1 MRLDEKKIMKQA
13 LEEIDFIN
21 RYNAL
26 LEKYSLKV
34 IPMDQ
39 TCNSYGVEY
48 VKELLEDI
56 GYEVKS
62 NKRERFFYT
71 KKENIDGFVF
81 NTHFDLKYGGVEMIW
96 NVIHGDEYLGC
107 EPLTRFSKLY
117 LDRPSLGLIVYSDFD
132 QLDEIFT
139 VLYKMYEDFKVAFLK
154 AVKESG

>member
-1 MRLDEKKIMKQA
+1 MGLDEKKIMKQV

-56 GYEVKS
+56 GYEVKF
-62 NKRERFFYT
+62 NKRERFFHT

-81 NTHFDLKYGGVEMIW
+81 NTHFDLKYGAVEMIW
-96 NVIHGDEYLGC
+96 NVIYREKCIVGDLINW
-107 EPLTRFSKLY
+107 FSKQY
-117 LDRPSLGLIVYSDFD
+117 LEHTHLKRIVYSDPD
-132 QLDEIFT
+132 QLYEIFEA
-139 VLYKMYEDFKVAFLK
+139 LYKMYEDFKVAFLK
-154 AVKESG
+154 AVKENG